1 MNQDAPLPQPIDS
14 IDKQTQLEQQQQQQ
28 QNSEYTSKN
37 PYKHQGAYA
46 IHRPA
51 TSQPQRQQHCL
62 TTSNPTNNTGTTDN
76 VVTETAPLSPPKEK
90 PTSRYNGSSNVIT
103 DDIRKSYVRQKLPVR
118 QQSLAASSYSNKA
131 NNTNNNGSPVRG
143 NKSKNP
149 YLSTLL
155 NESTLSS
162 HEEHPNRQKQKL
174 PTRTSSIAN
183 LSSLSPPSSRMM
195 LSPQQAGVINEN
207 YNTVQEQGEKEEGE
221 GEEEEDED
229 FNFNHRPPS
238 TIICTRPINTTDD
251 NSNVSPSSSADSAGP
266 SELSSPVISNP
277 TINIDDRNV
286 AASHPPV
293 PLIDTRR
300 PSDVC
305 SIDTITTVSTRIGGA
320 DDAYNWAYSP
330 VSPSPHSGNSTDPIM
345 TPSRSEPTTFPSFE
359 QPRESCDTEYSEL
372 HSPISPDNSKAGSR
386 TSIFLRMQQ
395 KREEQRKSI
404 YAYRYS
410 RVGSPQPQQNQLSM
424 VYPAVLS
431 LVAQELY
438 RRLPTTTLIKNDIEH
453 HNVFRGKDAVERLLL
468 ILRTHDRNLA
478 ILVGRS
484 LDAQNFFHD
493 VNYEHRLRDSA
504 DELYQFRESIDTT
517 IGLSGMERDHTS
529 NKPTVNEGNND
540 LPTGVFTVLTDCYS
554 PTCTRERTCYSINCP
569 RKATKV
575 LKRTQSQSSLKDEE
589 IRNLWVHSVPKELVE
604 ATPREERKRQEC
616 IYELIYTEQDF
627 VRDLQYVHNFW
638 VRPLI
643 TGDIIPD
650 ERREHFVQEVFW
662 NMADI
667 EKVNSQ
673 LARALSERQKSHY
686 WISSI
691 GDILL
696 EYACEFDP
704 FVAYGAHQIVGK
716 FYFELEKKRN
726 PLFAE
731 FVEETERKPQSRRL
745 ELNGYLT
752 KPTTRLGRYN
762 LLLREI
768 LKCTPEDNPDRKL
781 IPQIMDLITE
791 FLVQVNTE
799 AGSSENAFNLQQIEG
814 RLSFKVSDDFVDLRL
829 RDPERQL
836 IMKGRMKRKGNSSSD
851 ASDLMLF
858 LFDHYLVF
866 TKIKYHNH
874 LEYYRVYRKPI
885 PLELL
890 TVSLPKDNYRAKR
903 ASSILPYSRSATL
916 VSSSTSIQL
925 KSSTSESFA
934 ASKSGSFS
942 ITFHHHGRRGSPPL
956 TLYAAG
962 ESSRKTWA
970 EKIKEQQSILAD
982 KRNIFTLTPLVS
994 RAFPLSNKMNS
1005 SSILSGH
1012 GNPQVVIGADQGV
1025 FVSDVLPPSTTGPID
1040 DDCDGSTMV
1049 DSISTTTRILHVEK
1063 VSQIS
1068 LVNQSHILVLADKT
1082 LWAFPYDM
1090 IASGELQVKSVRPI
1104 SQHAAFFHV
1113 GESMGKTLVCVVKT
1127 SALTPTT
1134 IRVFEPVTSEEDK
1147 KSRRAFIKRL
1157 VRSGVDNLK
1166 PYKDLYLPSEASAIS
1181 LLRTKMCVSCPQ
1193 EIGVI
1198 DMKSFEVQ
1206 ALLDP
1211 DDEELGFVF
1220 ERQDIRPVSIYRIQ
1234 FAEYLVCYNEFA
1246 FIVDQRG
1253 RLKRPSCRIDWESTP
1268 DSFALCYPY
1277 ILAFEPE
1284 FIEVRN
1290 ILTGTLDQRIRG
1302 TYIRCT
1308 NPGIS
1313 DKDGIQV
1320 AMSDVNNEGYQ
1331 ALYRLDLVKQH
1342 VDYLPQ
1348 LPSLGRTT
1356 PLLPGE
1362 NKLTS
1367 F

>member
-1 MNQDAPLPQPIDS
+1 MNQDAYLPHTIVES
-14 IDKQTQLEQQQQQQ
+14 HSEQQQQQQ
-28 QNSEYTSKN
+28 QFQQHQQHYEQKPGLEQQLLH

-46 IHRPA
+46 ILRPHTTTA
-51 TSQPQRQQHCL
+51 EQQQQQQPPRYEDSAGL
-62 TTSNPTNNTGTTDN
+62 I
-76 VVTETAPLSPPKEK
+76 TED
-90 PTSRYNGSSNVIT
+90 V
-103 DDIRKSYVRQKLPVR
+103 RKSYVRQKLPVR
-118 QQSLAASSYSNKA
+118 HQSLAAAYTKGNNNSNPSSQPSRNSYRSMLPSDPASSSYAQHMNSQNLKVPA
-131 NNTNNNGSPVRG
+131 
-143 NKSKNP
+143 
-149 YLSTLL
+149 
-155 NESTLSS
+155 
-162 HEEHPNRQKQKL
+162 
-174 PTRTSSIAN
+174 RTSSIVN
-183 LSSLSPPSSRMM
+183 LSSLAPQSQRAT
-195 LSPQQAGVINEN
+195 LSPNLVPAAATNEN
-207 YNTVQEQGEKEEGE
+207 HSIQEQGEID
-221 GEEEEDED
+221 EEEE
-229 FNFNHRPPS
+229 FNFQSRPPS
-238 TIICTRPINTTDD
+238 MIVCTQPIVTDATSSFSPDTPGPGACDLPSPTSTTTTTTITPNHPVPPIN
-251 NSNVSPSSSADSAGP
+251 
-266 SELSSPVISNP
+266 
-277 TINIDDRNV
+277 
-286 AASHPPV
+286 
-293 PLIDTRR
+293 TRR
-300 PSDVC
+300 PSDIGSV
-305 SIDTITTVSTRIGGA
+305 DTMTTVSTRIDGT
-320 DDAYNWAYSP
+320 DDASNWAYSP
-330 VSPSPHSGNSTDPIM
+330 VSSSPHEHYAKSEVPLM
-345 TPSRSEPTTFPSFE
+345 AQSRSEPITTFTIDDK
-359 QPRESCDTEYSEL
+359 PRESCDTELSNEL
-372 HSPISPDNSKAGSR
+372 NSPIDNSSIKGSSSR

-410 RVGSPQPQQNQLSM
+410 RIGSPQPHHQLHQPSM

-431 LVAQELY
+431 LVARELY
-438 RRLPTTTLIKNDIEH
+438 RRLPTTTLIKDDIEH

-478 ILVGRS
+478 LLVGRA

-504 DELYQFRESIDTT
+504 EELYQFRESLEST
-517 IGLSGMERDHTS
+517 IGLSTAERSDTTHIHIE
-529 NKPTVNEGNND
+529 NEGED
-540 LPTGVFTVLTDCYS
+540 RDIPTGVFTVLTDCYS
-554 PTCTRERTCYSINCP
+554 PTCTRERTCYSAHCP
-569 RKATKV
+569 RKATKT
-575 LKRTQSQSSLKDEE
+575 LRRTQSQSSMQDEE
-589 IRNLWVHSVPKELVE
+589 IRNLWMHSVPKELVD
-604 ATPREERKRQEC
+604 ATSREERKRQEC

-627 VRDLQYVHNFW
+627 VRDLQYVHNLW
-638 VRPLI
+638 VKPLI

-673 LARALSERQKSHY
+673 LARALSERQKNHY

-704 FVAYGAHQIVGK
+704 FVAYGAHQVVGK

-726 PLFAE
+726 PRFAA

-768 LKCTPEDNPDRKL
+768 LKCTPEENPDRKL

-799 AGSSENAFNLQQIEG
+799 AGNSENAFNLQQIET
-814 RLSFKVSDDFVDLRL
+814 RLSFKVSENFVDLRL
-829 RDPERQL
+829 RDNGRRL

-851 ASDLMLF
+851 ASDLQLF

-866 TKIKYHNH
+866 AKIKYHNH
-874 LEYYRVYRKPI
+874 LEIYRVYRKPI

-890 TVSLPKDNYRAKR
+890 TVSLPKDTPNNRAKR
-903 ASSILPYSRSATL
+903 ASSILPYSRSTTL
-916 VSSSTSIQL
+916 VSSSASIQP
-925 KSSTSESFA
+925 KSSTSETINA
-934 ASKSGSFS
+934 NKSGSYS

-962 ESSRKTWA
+962 ESSRKSWA
-970 EKIKEQQSILAD
+970 EKIKEQQAALAQ
-982 KRNIFTLTPLVS
+982 KRCVFALNPLVCREFTLN
-994 RAFPLSNKMNS
+994 NKINS
-1005 SSILSGH
+1005 STVLPGSTH
-1012 GNPQVVIGADQGV
+1012 HPRVVIGADQGV
-1025 FVSDVLPPSTTGPID
+1025 YISNLETTTTKYEVD
-1040 DDCDGSTMV
+1040 Q
-1049 DSISTTTRILHVEK
+1049 DSIVDGGPRTSRILHVEK

-1068 LVNQSHILVLADKT
+1068 FVDLSHLVVLADKT

-1090 IASGELQVKSVRPI
+1090 VAAGELQPKSVRPI
-1104 SQHAAFFHV
+1104 SQHAAFFYV
-1113 GESMGKTLVCVVKT
+1113 GVCMGKTLVCVVKT

-1134 IRVFEPVTSEEDK
+1134 IRVFEPVTSDEDK
-1147 KSRRAFIKRL
+1147 KGRRAFIKRL
-1157 VRSGVDNLK
+1157 VRNGTENLK
-1166 PYKDLYLPSEASAIS
+1166 PYKDLYLPSEASGIN

-1211 DDEELGFVF
+1211 DDEELSFVF
-1220 ERQDIRPVSIYRIQ
+1220 NRQDVRPISIYRIQ

-1246 FIVDQRG
+1246 FVVDQRG
-1253 RLKRPSCRIDWESTP
+1253 RLKRTSCRIDWESIP
-1268 DSFALCYPY
+1268 DAFALCYPY

-1302 TYIRCT
+1302 THIRCT
-1308 NPGIS
+1308 NTGAS
-1313 DKDGIQV
+1313 AKDGIHV
-1320 AMSDVNNEGYQ
+1320 TMSDVENEGYQ
-1331 ALYRLDLVKQH
+1331 ALYQLDLVKQH

-1348 LPSLGRTT
+1348 LPALG
-1356 PLLPGE
+1356 
-1362 NKLTS
+1362 NNS
-1367 F
+1367 NSAW

>member
-1 MNQDAPLPQPIDS
+1 
-14 IDKQTQLEQQQQQQ
+14 
-28 QNSEYTSKN
+28 
-37 PYKHQGAYA
+37 
-46 IHRPA
+46 
-51 TSQPQRQQHCL
+51 
-62 TTSNPTNNTGTTDN
+62 
-76 VVTETAPLSPPKEK
+76 
-90 PTSRYNGSSNVIT
+90 
-103 DDIRKSYVRQKLPVR
+103 
-118 QQSLAASSYSNKA
+118 
-131 NNTNNNGSPVRG
+131 
-143 NKSKNP
+143 
-149 YLSTLL
+149 
-155 NESTLSS
+155 
-162 HEEHPNRQKQKL
+162 
-174 PTRTSSIAN
+174 
-183 LSSLSPPSSRMM
+183 
-195 LSPQQAGVINEN
+195 
-207 YNTVQEQGEKEEGE
+207 
-221 GEEEEDED
+221 
-229 FNFNHRPPS
+229 
-238 TIICTRPINTTDD
+238 
-251 NSNVSPSSSADSAGP
+251 
-266 SELSSPVISNP
+266 
-277 TINIDDRNV
+277 
-286 AASHPPV
+286 
-293 PLIDTRR
+293 
-300 PSDVC
+300 
-305 SIDTITTVSTRIGGA
+305 
-320 DDAYNWAYSP
+320 
-330 VSPSPHSGNSTDPIM
+330 
-345 TPSRSEPTTFPSFE
+345 
-359 QPRESCDTEYSEL
+359 
-372 HSPISPDNSKAGSR
+372 
-386 TSIFLRMQQ
+386 
-395 KREEQRKSI
+395 
-404 YAYRYS
+404 
-410 RVGSPQPQQNQLSM
+410 M

-431 LVAQELY
+431 LVARELY
-438 RRLPTTTLIKNDIEH
+438 RRLPTTTLVKNDIEH
-453 HNVFRGKDAVERLLL
+453 HHVFRGKDAVERLLL

-478 ILVGRS
+478 LLVGRA

-493 VNYEHRLRDSA
+493 VNYEHRLRDTA
-504 DELYQFRESIDTT
+504 DELYQFRESIETT
-517 IGLSGMERDHTS
+517 MGLSTAERNDST
-529 NKPTVNEGNND
+529 NKQAENEVASMDMPSGI
-540 LPTGVFTVLTDCYS
+540 FTVLTDCYS

-575 LKRTQSQSSLKDEE
+575 ISTNYSFPKIYILKRTHSQSSLQEE
-589 IRNLWVHSVPKELVE
+589 ETRNLWVHSVPKELVE
-604 ATPREERKRQEC
+604 ATPAEERKRQEC
-616 IYELIYTEQDF
+616 IYELIHTEQDF

-638 VRPLI
+638 VKPLI
-643 TGDIIPD
+643 TGDTIPD

-673 LARALSERQKSHY
+673 LARALNERQKSHY
-686 WISSI
+686 WISSV

-726 PLFAE
+726 PRFAE

-799 AGSSENAFNLQQIEG
+799 AGSSENAFNLQQIEN
-814 RLSFKVSDDFVDLRL
+814 RLTFKVSDDFDLRL

-836 IMKGRMKRKGNSSSD
+836 ILKGRMKRKGNSSSD

-866 TKIKYHNH
+866 AKIKYHNH

-890 TVSLPKDNYRAKR
+890 TVALPKENYRAKR

-916 VSSSTSIQL
+916 VSSSASIQP
-925 KSSTSESFA
+925 KSSTSETFA

-942 ITFHHHGRRGSPPL
+942 ITFHHHGRRGSPSL

-982 KRNIFTLTPLVS
+982 KRSVFTLTPLVIS
-994 RAFPLSNKMNS
+994 KTFPLNNKINS
-1005 SSILSGH
+1005 STMLH
-1012 GNPQVVIGADQGV
+1012 NKPQVVIGADQGV
-1025 FVSDVLPPSTTGPID
+1025 FVSDVMPPSTVGLVD
-1040 DDCDGSTMV
+1040 DD
-1049 DSISTTTRILHVEK
+1049 ISQV
-1063 VSQIS
+1063 S
-1068 LVNQSHILVLADKT
+1068 LVDRSHILVLADKT

-1090 IASGELQVKSVRPI
+1090 ISAGELQVKNVRPI

-1113 GESMGKTLVCVVKT
+1113 GDSMGKTLVCVVKT

-1157 VRSGVDNLK
+1157 VRSGVENLK

-1211 DDEELGFVF
+1211 DDEELAFVF
-1220 ERQDIRPVSIYRIQ
+1220 NRQDIRPVSIYRIQ

-1246 FIVDQRG
+1246 FFVDQRG
-1253 RLKRPSCRIDWESTP
+1253 RLKRTSCRIDWESTP
-1268 DSFALCYPY
+1268 DAFALCYPY

-1284 FIEVRN
+1284 FIEIRN
-1290 ILTGTLDQRIRG
+1290 ILTVSFVFVYTFSHSPLHF
-1302 TYIRCT
+1302 
-1308 NPGIS
+1308 
-1313 DKDGIQV
+1313 
-1320 AMSDVNNEGYQ
+1320 
-1331 ALYRLDLVKQH
+1331 LY
-1342 VDYLPQ
+1342 
-1348 LPSLGRTT
+1348 
-1356 PLLPGE
+1356 
-1362 NKLTS
+1362 
-1367 F
+1367 